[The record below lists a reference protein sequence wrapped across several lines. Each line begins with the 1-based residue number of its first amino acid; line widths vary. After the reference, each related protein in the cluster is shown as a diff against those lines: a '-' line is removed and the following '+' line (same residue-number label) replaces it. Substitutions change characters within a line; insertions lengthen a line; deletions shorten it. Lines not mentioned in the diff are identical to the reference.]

1 MNITFAE
8 PLSRAWERT
17 RRMLFEP
24 FELVKWLVLGFSVW
38 LANLVSTKAPRVTL
52 EGLKEQLEKPR
63 FANATRE
70 DLPGLPGMEAL
81 KL

>member
-1 MNITFAE
+1 M
-8 PLSRAWERT
+8 P
-17 RRMLFEP
+17 
-24 FELVKWLVLGFSVW
+24 VW

-81 KL
+81 EL